1 MTGTTDIRPVR
12 EGHHSDGHSN
22 GHHSNGHH
30 NDGHHTVGELV
41 NQGTEQLSR
50 LVRQELALA
59 KHEFAE
65 KGRRAGRG
73 GGLLGAAGAFGYAG
87 LLALAGT
94 AVAALSLTLPV
105 WAAALIVTAVLF
117 VIAGVLAALGR
128 GQLRRAAPPTPEETL
143 GSVRAD
149 VEEIRE
155 RAHR

>member
-1 MTGTTDIRPVR
+1 MTGTTRSRPVAD
-12 EGHHSDGHSN
+12 EHHS
-22 GHHSNGHH
+22 
-30 NDGHHTVGELV
+30 VGELV
-41 NQGTEQLSR
+41 GQATEQLSR
-50 LVRQELALA
+50 LVRQEVALA
-59 KHEFAE
+59 KEELAA

-73 GGLLGAAGAFGYAG
+73 GGLLGAAGAFAYAG

-94 AVAALSLTLPV
+94 AIAALSLTLSV

-117 VIAGVLAALGR
+117 VIAGVLGAAGR
-128 GQLRRAAPPTPEETL
+128 SQLRRATPPTPEEAL